1 VETLR
6 GADAVYNAQ
15 VVRDVFEGS
24 SGPVRDAVVLN
35 AGVALALTVTDRGQ
49 SQAAFIEA
57 LRTGMDRACAA
68 IDDGSATSVLQ
79 RWVSATNS

>member
-35 AGVALALTVTDRGQ
+35 AGVALALTVTDLGQ
-49 SQAAFIEA
+49 SQASFIEA
-57 LRTGMDRACAA
+57 LRSGLDRAGAA
-68 IDDGSATSVLQ
+68 IDDGSARSVLQ
-79 RWVSATNS
+79 RWVSATNT